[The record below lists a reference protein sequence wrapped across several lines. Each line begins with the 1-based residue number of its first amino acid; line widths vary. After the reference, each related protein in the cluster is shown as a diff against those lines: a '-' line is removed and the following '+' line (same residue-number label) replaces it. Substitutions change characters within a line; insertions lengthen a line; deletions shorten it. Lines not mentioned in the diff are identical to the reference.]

1 MDLSWLQSLL
11 LGLLS
16 GFAELVP
23 VSSQAHEGI
32 LLRLFGA
39 GSATP
44 AFELFIHIAVLLALL
59 TGLWNSLNR
68 LRREQRI
75 ARIPRKR
82 RSRQPDRKLLMDM
95 RLLKTAVLPM
105 LVVMIL
111 RIRFGERKMDAV
123 WLSVFLI
130 LNGILLYIPQ
140 HLPAGNKD
148 SRMLSRL
155 DGVGMGVAAG
165 LGALPGVSGVGASIS
180 FLSARGADRQYAA
193 DITLLLCIPVMI
205 ISLALDAYAVVLTGF
220 GGLSGGLLFKY
231 VLAAAAAYIGAY
243 SGIVLTRFLAVK
255 IGYTGFAY
263 YSWGLALFAFILYM
277 I

>member
-82 RSRQPDRKLLMDM
+82 RSRIPPE
-95 RLLKTAVLPM
+95 A
-105 LVVMIL
+105 
-111 RIRFGERKMDAV
+111 F
-123 WLSVFLI
+123 S
-130 LNGILLYIPQ
+130 ILLLI
-140 HLPAGNKD
+140 GNYPPLAPKTICYKPSKRMWRK
-148 SRMLSRL
+148 SRT
-155 DGVGMGVAAG
+155 
-165 LGALPGVSGVGASIS
+165 
-180 FLSARGADRQYAA
+180 Q
-193 DITLLLCIPVMI
+193 
-205 ISLALDAYAVVLTGF
+205 
-220 GGLSGGLLFKY
+220 
-231 VLAAAAAYIGAY
+231 
-243 SGIVLTRFLAVK
+243 
-255 IGYTGFAY
+255 
-263 YSWGLALFAFILYM
+263 
-277 I
+277 